1 MSSPPEQSTAPRA
14 FDPFEHK
21 PDISETSRRLY
32 VFNLTKLNDG
42 KVIKDL
48 KFLGKEG
55 ITEKIKD
62 FKPNTRRTYLI
73 SIVSAL
79 RGRPEPRYKKL
90 YTKFYDILMSLNKE
104 LKDNTE
110 KTEKVKDNWIDQKGV
125 METQKKLAKIVPEI
139 ADKKKLSE
147 EEFNALLHL
156 VVVSLYTLQSPRRN
170 KDYAEMLVVR
180 KAPSAEAGNKENYL
194 DTGAWN
200 WIFNNYKTAKK
211 YAQQVIAVPEPL
223 QEILKLYLKFHPK
236 AKAMKR
242 KGAESEPF
250 LVRYDGTPI
259 DTSPEMTRLL
269 NKIFG
274 KKVGCSML
282 RSIYLTEKYGDMVKE
297 MKEDVGQMGTSSET
311 AQNNYIKS
319 D

>member
-1 MSSPPEQSTAPRA
+1 MSAPPEQSTASRA

-21 PDISETSRRLY
+21 PDISDTSRRLY

-42 KVIKDL
+42 KPIKDL

-55 ITEKIKD
+55 IIEKIKD
-62 FKPNTRRTYLI
+62 LKPNTRRTYLI

-79 RGRPEPRYKKL
+79 RGRSEPRYQKL
-90 YTKFYDILMSLNKE
+90 YRKFYDELMALNKD
-104 LKDNTE
+104 LKDNTQ

-125 METQKKLAKIVPEI
+125 METQKKLAEIVPQI
-139 ADKKKLSE
+139 ADKKKISE
-147 EEFNALLHL
+147 EEFGALLQL

-170 KDYAEMLVVR
+170 KDYANMFVVR
-180 KAPSAEAGNKENYL
+180 KAPTLEDAKKNYL

-223 QEILKLYLKFHPK
+223 QDILKLYLKFHPR

-242 KGAESEPF
+242 RGAENEPF

-282 RSIYLTEKYGDMVKE
+282 RSIYLTEKYGDVVKE
-297 MKEDVGQMGTSSET
+297 MKEDVGQMGTSTET
-311 AQNNYIKS
+311 AQNNYIKNE
-319 D
+319 

>member
-1 MSSPPEQSTAPRA
+1 MSSP
-14 FDPFEHK
+14 FDPFEYK
-21 PDISETSRRLY
+21 PDISDTSRRLY

-42 KVIKDL
+42 KTIKDL

-55 ITEKIKD
+55 VTEKIKD
-62 FKPNTRRTYLI
+62 LKPNTRRTYLI

-79 RGRPEPRYKKL
+79 RGRPEPRYRKL
-90 YTKFYDILMSLNKE
+90 YSKFYDALMALNKE

-110 KTEKVKDNWIDQKGV
+110 KTEKVKENWLDQKGV
-125 METQKKLAKIVPEI
+125 MEKQKELADIVHQI
-139 ADKKKLSE
+139 ADKKKISE
-147 EEFNALLHL
+147 DEFNSLLQL

-170 KDYAEMLVVR
+170 KDYASMLVVK
-180 KAPSAEAGNKENYL
+180 KAPSTEVGNKENYL
-194 DTGAWN
+194 DAGSWN

-236 AKAMKR
+236 AKAMKQ
-242 KGAESEPF
+242 KGTEGEPF
-250 LVRYDGTPI
+250 LVRFDGTPI

-274 KKVGCSML
+274 KKIGCSML
-282 RSIYLTEKYGDMVKE
+282 RSIYLTGKYGDTLKE
-297 MKEDVGQMGTSSET
+297 MKEDVGAMGTSTET

>member
-1 MSSPPEQSTAPRA
+1 MSSPPEQSTSPRA
-14 FDPFEHK
+14 FDPFEHN
-21 PDISETSRRLY
+21 PDISDTSRRLY
-32 VFNLTKLNDG
+32 DFNLTKLNDG
-42 KVIKDL
+42 KPIKDL

-62 FKPNTRRTYLI
+62 LKPNTRRTYMI
-73 SIVSAL
+73 SIVSAM

-90 YTKFYDILMSLNKE
+90 YSKFYEELMALNKD
-104 LKDNTE
+104 LKDNTQ

-125 METQKKLAKIVPEI
+125 METQKKLAELVPQI
-139 ADKKKLSE
+139 ADKKKISE
-147 EEFNALLHL
+147 EEFGALLQL

-170 KDYAEMLVVR
+170 KDYAKMFVVR
-180 KAPSAEAGNKENYL
+180 KAPSSEDAKENYL

-223 QEILKLYLKFHPK
+223 QEILKLFLKFHPK

-274 KKVGCSML
+274 NKVGCSML
-282 RSIYLTEKYGDMVKE
+282 RSIYLTEKYGDVVKE
-297 MKEDVGQMGTSSET
+297 MKEDVGQMGTSTET
-311 AQNNYIKS
+311 AQNNYIKAE
-319 D
+319 

>member
-1 MSSPPEQSTAPRA
+1 
-14 FDPFEHK
+14 
-21 PDISETSRRLY
+21 
-32 VFNLTKLNDG
+32 LNDG
-42 KVIKDL
+42 KPIKDL

-62 FKPNTRRTYLI
+62 LKPNTRRTYLI

-90 YTKFYDILMSLNKE
+90 YSKFYDELMALNKD
-104 LKDNTE
+104 LKDNTQ

-125 METQKKLAKIVPEI
+125 METQRKLAEIVPQI
-139 ADKKKLSE
+139 ADKKKISE
-147 EEFNALLHL
+147 EEFGALLQL

-170 KDYAEMLVVR
+170 KDYANMFVVR
-180 KAPSAEAGNKENYL
+180 KAPSSEDAKENYL

-282 RSIYLTEKYGDMVKE
+282 RAIYLTEKYGDVVKE
-297 MKEDVGQMGTSSET
+297 MKEDVGHMGTSTET
-311 AQNNYIKS
+311 AQNNYIKAE
-319 D
+319 